1 MTNKQQTI
9 NIALTADRNYAEQVI
24 TLIKSVCYHHK
35 NVRFYL
41 IHQDYPD
48 EWFMALNQH
57 LTNVGAEIIPVTV
70 LDSFRFPSKLQE
82 YITQATFYRYIIP
95 EIPEDRVIYLDS
107 DIVVDGNIEEMYFS
121 DFNGKYVLAVE
132 DMYISYTKHSYIEFP
147 DLKPYFNA
155 GVLLVNNKLWKENDL
170 EGYLIQM
177 TKQYPN
183 VIYADQDILN
193 IALKDKWGALHK
205 RYNYQTGVIHGLPRL
220 EENMSD
226 EERIAKYQKQVNEAE
241 PTIIHYTSKYKPW
254 LNNKYFVLLRE
265 KYWFYYQLS
274 WEEIKKHQQKLF
286 AS

>member
-1 MTNKQQTI
+1 MTSKQQTI

-70 LDSFRFPSKLQE
+70 LDSFRFPSKLQG

-254 LNNKYFVLLRE
+254 LNSKYFVLLRE